1 MKTGLWRIGKG
12 SYGQMRLKLTGLGQM
27 GGSTHGKKEGS
38 HFQTEPPHLLSSM
51 EEEITLWYGVV
62 WGGME

>member
-27 GGSTHGKKEGS
+27 GGSTHGKKKR
-38 HFQTEPPHLLSSM
+38 EPLSDRTTTPTVKHGGGNNLL
-51 EEEITLWYGVV
+51 YGVV
-62 WGGME
+62 CG